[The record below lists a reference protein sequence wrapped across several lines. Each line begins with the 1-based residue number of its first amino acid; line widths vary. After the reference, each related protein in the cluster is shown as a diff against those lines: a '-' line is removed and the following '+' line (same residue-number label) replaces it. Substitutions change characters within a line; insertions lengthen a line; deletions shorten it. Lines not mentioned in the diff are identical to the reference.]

1 MRIETGVWACYSTC
15 AVTEAPHNHPS
26 AITLLPSCPKTMC
39 SPSHTYTCTC
49 TFITALLLRAPP
61 CASHVGAREGADHA
75 ERGDRPGNAPHK
87 HGEDGYCL
95 EKAARI
101 CLKSTSLCNHSTS
114 APTCTG
120 AAAHPRQ
127 FDGTFASVGGVRRP
141 EASPSPH
148 PRRLCCA
155 RIARGRGANLAGGPP
170 AYSTPTRHSCV
181 CTSSRVLSTTPK
193 KLYTVHS
200 PQPPQSYDL
209 VAFAS
214 SYPLACAGHRAR
226 SPSEPRG
233 SSLTRSPSFRPS
245 GPTRLRASQ

>member
-1 MRIETGVWACYSTC
+1 MRRHGSPTQS
-15 AVTEAPHNHPS
+15 PFRNHPF
-26 AITLLPSCPKTMC
+26 AFLPQNNVLTFT
-39 SPSHTYTCTC
+39 HTYTCTC

-155 RIARGRGANLAGGPP
+155 RIARGRGANLAGDPP
-170 AYSTPTRHSCV
+170 AYSTPTQLRIRPRACSPPRPK
-181 CTSSRVLSTTPK
+181 SSIQSTAPN
-193 KLYTVHS
+193 L
-200 PQPPQSYDL
+200 
-209 VAFAS
+209 
-214 SYPLACAGHRAR
+214 HRATTLSR
-226 SPSEPRG
+226 LDL
-233 SSLTRSPSFRPS
+233 LTH
-245 GPTRLRASQ
+245 LRAPGTEQGARANREAPR